1 MASTTSTTG
10 QQAIEGSRTTAEGL
24 RRAIARLPRV
34 PLANLPTPL
43 DDCPRLSAA
52 LGGPRIMIKRDD
64 LTGLAF
70 GGNKTR
76 KLELNFGEARQR
88 GADVVVGTAAAQSNH
103 CRQTAAAAARLG
115 LACHLLLR
123 GGQKDGRP
131 AQGNLLLDDLLG
143 AEVRLLYGEALERW
157 PETVAAYMEE
167 LRGRGHVPYQVM
179 NTLESDRLG
188 AVAYMAAFLELQE
201 QLRDVAQRE
210 AGREAARGA
219 QARGRSP
226 GWIYLASLGG
236 TGGGLA
242 LAAKLLAPE
251 MRVVCFTPMD
261 SVALRLPK
269 LLAEANAAAELL
281 GIPERLE
288 AGDVTMHDETIG
300 AGYGIPTAEGTQALR
315 LVARQEGILLDPVYT
330 AKAMAGLID
339 HIRRGVIGRD
349 ETVVFLHTGGLPA
362 LFAYNGELAS

>member
-157 PETVAAYMEE
+157 PETVAAYMEQ

-188 AVAYMAAFLELQE
+188 AVAYMGAFLELQE
-201 QLRDVAQRE
+201 QLRDVAAQR
-210 AGREAARGA
+210 GGPGA
-219 QARGRSP
+219 VGAVR
-226 GWIYLASLGG
+226 IYLASLGG
-236 TGGGLA
+236 TGGG
-242 LAAKLLAPE
+242 
-251 MRVVCFTPMD
+251 
-261 SVALRLPK
+261 
-269 LLAEANAAAELL
+269 
-281 GIPERLE
+281 
-288 AGDVTMHDETIG
+288 
-300 AGYGIPTAEGTQALR
+300 
-315 LVARQEGILLDPVYT
+315 
-330 AKAMAGLID
+330 
-339 HIRRGVIGRD
+339 
-349 ETVVFLHTGGLPA
+349 
-362 LFAYNGELAS
+362 

>member
-143 AEVRLLYGEALERW
+143 AEVRLLYGGALERW
-157 PETVAAYMEE
+157 PETVAAYMEQ

-188 AVAYMAAFLELQE
+188 AVAYVGAFLELQE
-201 QLRDVAQRE
+201 QLRDVAAQR
-210 AGREAARGA
+210 GGPGA
-219 QARGRSP
+219 VR
-226 GWIYLASLGG
+226 IYLASLGG

-242 LAAKLLAPE
+242 LAAKLLAPR

-288 AGDVTMHDETIG
+288 AGDLTMHDETIG
-300 AGYGIPTAEGTQALR
+300 AGYGIPTAEGTDALR

-362 LFAYNGELAS
+362 LFAYNGELAP

>member
-1 MASTTSTTG
+1 
-10 QQAIEGSRTTAEGL
+10 
-24 RRAIARLPRV
+24 
-34 PLANLPTPL
+34 
-43 DDCPRLSAA
+43 
-52 LGGPRIMIKRDD
+52 
-64 LTGLAF
+64 
-70 GGNKTR
+70 
-76 KLELNFGEARQR
+76 
-88 GADVVVGTAAAQSNH
+88 AQSNH

-157 PETVAAYMEE
+157 PETVAAYTEQ

-188 AVAYMAAFLELQE
+188 AVAYMGAFLELQE
-201 QLRDVAQRE
+201 QLQDVAQR
-210 AGREAARGA
+210 GGPGA
-219 QARGRSP
+219 VR
-226 GWIYLASLGG
+226 IYLASLGG

-288 AGDVTMHDETIG
+288 AGDLTMHDETIG
-300 AGYGIPTAEGTQALR
+300 AGYGIPTAEGTDALR

-339 HIRRGVIGRD
+339 HIRRGVVGRD
-349 ETVVFLHTGGLPA
+349 ETVVFVHTGGLPA
-362 LFAYNGELAS
+362 LFAYNGELTA